1 MNTVVPAAVPSMA
14 IGGVALILGLIS
26 LGGDLQ
32 SKRHALRQANQF
44 QQSESLRAQREITKF
59 EADKA
64 IARAA
69 EKNRI
74 SAPKELIITDY
85 VKNPTRPEL
94 DWNTVVNPNDC
105 VIIRDRFRQHVGW
118 AYGGQYYPLE
128 NAKNLCNEVNS

>member
-1 MNTVVPAAVPSMA
+1 M
-14 IGGVALILGLIS
+14 GLIS

-32 SKRHALRQANQF
+32 SKRQTAQSVNQF
-44 QQSESLRAQREITKF
+44 QQTQQERAQREIAKF

-64 IARAA
+64 IAEAA

-85 VKNPTRPEL
+85 VKNPTRPQL

-105 VIIRDRFRQHVGW
+105 VIIRDRFRRQVGW
-118 AYGGQYYPLE
+118 AYGGEYYPLE
-128 NAKNLCNEVNS
+128 NAKNLCNEVNP

>member
-1 MNTVVPAAVPSMA
+1 MNTIVPAAVPSMA

-32 SKRHALRQANQF
+32 SKRQVVRQVDRF
-44 QQSESLRAQREITKF
+44 QQSESLRAQREITKL

-105 VIIRDRFRQHVGW
+105 VIIRDRFRQQVGW
-118 AYGGQYYPLE
+118 AYGGQYYSIE
-128 NAKNLCNEVNS
+128 NVKNLCNEVNP